1 MASDARIAE
10 ARANS
15 FSLLT
20 SRPDHW
26 LNTTVT
32 SASSMSSDASMG
44 PHSLNSWIFKTF
56 CPESFAISNKA
67 APTLIC
73 LSLCQMTSL
82 LLSSTNATPAKT
94 IPLRRIRGG
103 VVAHGLLV
111 IGVVGAAIASQIRLR
126 DNSGVHIGVHKYMP
140 RFFNLI
146 SNPRLSDRQLERGHD
161 ARRVNRRSRPTA
173 FEQLSGHQ
181 RRLRACRHE
190 RAEKTEHQSEQ
201 NCIPSQA
208 RNVQ

>member
-44 PHSLNSWIFKTF
+44 PHSLNSWIFNTF
-56 CPESFAISNKA
+56 CPESFAISNSA

-73 LSLCQMTSL
+73 LSVCQMTSL
-82 LLSSTNATPAKT
+82 LLPSTKATPAKT
-94 IPLRRIRGG
+94 TPLRRIRGG
-103 VVAHGLLV
+103 VVGHGLLAV
-111 IGVVGAAIASQIRLR
+111 GGVVGAAILAKNGCVAMRS
-126 DNSGVHIGVHKYMP
+126 DVHI
-140 RFFNLI
+140 N
-146 SNPRLSDRQLERGHD
+146 
-161 ARRVNRRSRPTA
+161 
-173 FEQLSGHQ
+173 
-181 RRLRACRHE
+181 
-190 RAEKTEHQSEQ
+190 KTCCVSSIYKHIE
-201 NCIPSQA
+201 SQA
-208 RNVQ
+208 LRPAAARTGARCRGQSKEPADSV

>member
-56 CPESFAISNKA
+56 CPESFAISNSA

-73 LSLCQMTSL
+73 LPVCQMTSL
-82 LLSSTNATPAKT
+82 LLSSTKATPAKT
-94 IPLRRIRGG
+94 TLLRRIRGG
-103 VVAHGLLV
+103 VLGHGLLAV
-111 IGVVGAAIASQIRLR
+111 GGVVGAAIASQKRLR
-126 DNSGVHIGVHKYMP
+126 GNAQRCAHRQDML
-140 RFFNLI
+140 RFFNLQTYRI
-146 SNPRLSDRQLERGHD
+146 PGSQTACGSSNGGTMPGGSIEGANRQRLS
-161 ARRVNRRSRPTA
+161 S
-173 FEQLSGHQ
+173 
-181 RRLRACRHE
+181 
-190 RAEKTEHQSEQ
+190 
-201 NCIPSQA
+201 
-208 RNVQ
+208 

>member
-82 LLSSTNATPAKT
+82 LLSSTKATPATT

-103 VVAHGLLV
+103 VVAHGLLTV
-111 IGVVGAAIASQIRLR
+111 GGVVGAAIASHIRLHG
-126 DNSGVHIGVHKYMP
+126 NVHRCAHRRAQVHAAFLQSHIESEALRP
-140 RFFNLI
+140 
-146 SNPRLSDRQLERGHD
+146 PAA
-161 ARRVNRRSRPTA
+161 ARTGARCQEGQSKEPTD
-173 FEQLSGHQ
+173 S
-181 RRLRACRHE
+181 
-190 RAEKTEHQSEQ
+190 
-201 NCIPSQA
+201 
-208 RNVQ
+208 V